1 MKTQVNAN
9 RMELLN
15 RKKRLVIARKGH
27 KLLKDKQ
34 DELVRQFMEMVKGY
48 RVLRENVE
56 ESLSQAFRGFI
67 LARTTMSQEV
77 MEESLLGS
85 EEKVDVQV
93 NFRPLM
99 NIHIPQLTLS
109 GKPDVFT
116 YGFTETSADL
126 DRSLALFAEAMP
138 LMVELAQAERQIEL
152 LADEIERTR
161 RRVNA
166 LEYVLLP
173 DIEESI
179 KHISMRL
186 SEMERSFL
194 TNLIKIKDI
203 IRGH

>member
-1 MKTQVNAN
+1 MREKINAN

-34 DELVRQFMEMVKGY
+34 DELVRQFMNMVRGY
-48 RVLRENVE
+48 RTLREQVE
-56 ESLSQAFRGFI
+56 NGLSQAFQGLV
-67 LARTTMSQEV
+67 LARTTMSRETV
-77 MEESLLGS
+77 EESLLGS
-85 EEKVDVQV
+85 KEMVDVAIS
-93 NFRPLM
+93 FRSLM
-99 NIHIPQLTLS
+99 NVRIPELALS
-109 GKPDVFT
+109 GKPDVFS

-126 DRSLALFAEAMP
+126 DRSLLLFSETMP
-138 LMVELAQAERQIEL
+138 LLIELAQVERQIEL
-152 LADEIERTR
+152 LAAELERTR

-166 LEYVLLP
+166 LEYMLIP
-173 DIEESI
+173 DLEESI
-179 KHISMRL
+179 KNISMRL